1 MERATLK
8 NMKFGKEKL
17 KTFWFYYK
25 WYILVGAALAI
36 LAAALITQCAT
47 KEDKDLYVYYAGPS
61 YFSPELQDKMEQA
74 LEVAV
79 PDDLAGTVGF
89 YYTRLGKIGNIPEG
103 EKQEDDGKYQ
113 EGTDHLAEYEA
124 VKDFS
129 SRMHQPATVICLLA
143 PKYYETAVKEGWLT
157 PLSAVLEEIPAQTDE
172 QGYGIPVGELPLYD
186 SNSVFKNI
194 PEDTLLC
201 FAVEAPALMR
211 TGTTYENQKEVFA
224 ALLEFGR
231 EER

>member
-1 MERATLK
+1 MERSTLK

-25 WYILVGAALAI
+25 WYIVSGLILLVVAT
-36 LAAALITQCAT
+36 ALITQCAT

-61 YFSPELQDKMEQA
+61 YFSPEMQDKMEQA

-79 PDDLAGTVGF
+79 PDKLGETVGF
-89 YYTRLGKIGNIPEG
+89 YYTRLGKIGNLPDG
-103 EKQEDDGKYQ
+103 EKQEDEGKYQ
-113 EGTDHLAEYEA
+113 EGTDHLVEYEA
-124 VKDFS
+124 IKDFS

-143 PKYYETAVKEGWLT
+143 PKYYETAVEEGWLA
-157 PLSAVLEEIPAQTDE
+157 PLSAVLEELPDE
-172 QGYGIPVGELPLYD
+172 VDEKGYGVPVGALPLYD

-201 FAVEAPALMR
+201 FTVEAPALVR
-211 TGTTYENQKEVFA
+211 TGTAYENQKLVFA
-224 ALLEFGR
+224 ELLNYGR
-231 EER
+231 EE

>member
-25 WYILVGAALAI
+25 WYILVGAALAL
-36 LAAALITQCAT
+36 LAAVLITQCAT

-61 YFSPELQDKMEQA
+61 YFSPDLQDKMEQA

-79 PDDLAGTVGF
+79 PDDLAKTVGF
-89 YYTRLGKIGNIPEG
+89 YYTRLGKIENLPQE
-103 EKQEDDGKYQ
+103 EQEDDGKYQ

-124 VKDFS
+124 VK
-129 SRMHQPATVICLLA
+129 
-143 PKYYETAVKEGWLT
+143 EGWLA
-157 PLSAVLEEIPAQTDE
+157 PLSAVLKEIPAQTDE